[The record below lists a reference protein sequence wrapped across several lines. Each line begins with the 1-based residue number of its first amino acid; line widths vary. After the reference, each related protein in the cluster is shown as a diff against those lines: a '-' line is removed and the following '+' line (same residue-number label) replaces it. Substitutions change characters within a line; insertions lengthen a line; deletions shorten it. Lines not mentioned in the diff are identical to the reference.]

1 MSLDCKENK
10 TLSKISKI
18 LLPVLA
24 LCWMMVIFWFSAAPA
39 PESSE
44 MSYTVG
50 LQIGK
55 IAVADFDAWTTE
67 EQNAFAEKIEYP
79 IRKMA
84 HATEYAILGMLVSGT
99 AYAYGICGKKA
110 IRYAWIW
117 ATFYAAT
124 DEFHQLFVPGRS
136 GQIPGCDTGQRR
148 SCGWNPDIVQ
158 SWQSAAE
165 SCEKKVKQLFIYRG
179 MCYNETCKNDGSI

>member
-1 MSLDCKENK
+1 
-10 TLSKISKI
+10 
-18 LLPVLA
+18 
-24 LCWMMVIFWFSAAPA
+24 
-39 PESSE
+39 

-50 LQIGK
+50 IQIGK

-67 EQNAFAEKIEYP
+67 KQNAFAEKIEYP

-99 AYAYGICGKKA
+99 VYAYGVCGKKV

-117 ATFYAAT
+117 ATIYAAT
-124 DEFHQLFVPGRS
+124 DELHQLFVPGS
-136 GQIPGCDTGQRR
+136 ATGQRR
-148 SCGWNPDIVQ
+148 GCSWNSDIVQ
-158 SWQSAAE
+158 NRQAVAD

-179 MCYNETCKNDGSI
+179 MCYNEMYKNDGSI

>member
-1 MSLDCKENK
+1 MSLDCKKNK
-10 TLSKISKI
+10 TMSKIGKI
-18 LLPVLA
+18 LLPVLTV
-24 LCWMMVIFWFSAAPA
+24 CWMMVIFWFSAAPA

-50 LQIGK
+50 IQIGK

-67 EQNAFAEKIEYP
+67 KQNAFAEKIEYP

-99 AYAYGICGKKA
+99 AYAYGVCGKKVV
-110 IRYAWIW
+110 RYAWIL
-117 ATFYAAT
+117 ATIYAAT

-136 GQIPGCDTGQRR
+136 GQFRDVLLDSTGAAVGILILRR
-148 SCGWNPDIVQ
+148 TGRLWQIV
-158 SWQSAAE
+158 AR
-165 SCEKKVKQLFIYRG
+165 KK
-179 MCYNETCKNDGSI
+179 

>member
-84 HATEYAILGMLVSGT
+84 HATEYAVLGILVLVRCKYQKKWNRKRMILT
-99 AYAYGICGKKA
+99 AWGIS
-110 IRYAWIW
+110 
-117 ATFYAAT
+117 TMYAAT
-124 DEFHQLFVPGRS
+124 DEIHQLFVPGRACMVTDVMIDS
-136 GQIPGCDTGQRR
+136 AGALTG
-148 SCGWNPDIVQ
+148 ILFA
-158 SWQSAAE
+158 SALAAIIIGRNRE
-165 SCEKKVKQLFIYRG
+165 
-179 MCYNETCKNDGSI
+179 

>member
-67 EQNAFAEKIEYP
+67 EQNAFAEKSNIQSVKWHMRQNMQFLECSYREQRMHMVSVE
-79 IRKMA
+79 RKQYDMPGFGLHSMPRPMSFISFLYLEEA
-84 HATEYAILGMLVSGT
+84 
-99 AYAYGICGKKA
+99 
-110 IRYAWIW
+110 
-117 ATFYAAT
+117 
-124 DEFHQLFVPGRS
+124 GRS
-136 GQIPGCDTGQRR
+136 G
-148 SCGWNPDIVQ
+148 
-158 SWQSAAE
+158 
-165 SCEKKVKQLFIYRG
+165 
-179 MCYNETCKNDGSI
+179 M

>member
-1 MSLDCKENK
+1 MSLGCKKNK
-10 TLSKISKI
+10 TMSKIGKI
-18 LLPVLA
+18 LLSVLA

-67 EQNAFAEKIEYP
+67 EQNDFAEKIEYP

-84 HATEYAILGMLVSGT
+84 HAKEYAILGILVSGT

-136 GQIPGCDTGQRR
+136 GQIRDVILDSAGAAVGILILCRVGRVRQRVAR
-148 SCGWNPDIVQ
+148 
-158 SWQSAAE
+158 
-165 SCEKKVKQLFIYRG
+165 KK
-179 MCYNETCKNDGSI
+179 

>member
-99 AYAYGICGKKA
+99 VYAYGICGKKA
-110 IRYAWIW
+110 DTICLDFGLHSMPRPMSFISFLYL
-117 ATFYAAT
+117 
-124 DEFHQLFVPGRS
+124 EEVGRS
-136 GQIPGCDTGQRR
+136 G
-148 SCGWNPDIVQ
+148 
-158 SWQSAAE
+158 
-165 SCEKKVKQLFIYRG
+165 
-179 MCYNETCKNDGSI
+179 M

>member
-50 LQIGK
+50 LQVGK

-79 IRKMA
+79 IRKIA
-84 HATEYAILGMLVSGT
+84 HADRICNSWNARIRNSVCIWYLWKEGNTICLDLDYIL
-99 AYAYGICGKKA
+99 C
-110 IRYAWIW
+110 R
-117 ATFYAAT
+117 
-124 DEFHQLFVPGRS
+124 DR
-136 GQIPGCDTGQRR
+136 
-148 SCGWNPDIVQ
+148 
-158 SWQSAAE
+158 
-165 SCEKKVKQLFIYRG
+165 
-179 MCYNETCKNDGSI
+179 